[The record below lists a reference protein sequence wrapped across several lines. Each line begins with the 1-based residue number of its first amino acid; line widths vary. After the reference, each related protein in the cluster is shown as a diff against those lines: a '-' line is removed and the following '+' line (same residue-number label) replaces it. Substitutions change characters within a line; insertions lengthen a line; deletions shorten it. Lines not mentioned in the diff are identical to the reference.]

1 MKSNRIYASRT
12 NGALSRGPVTE
23 EGKRVSSQNATR
35 HGIFS
40 RVGMLEG
47 ESAEAF
53 DLLFAQICDQEQAVG
68 IVEEAFCE
76 RMALA
81 IWRQR
86 RLVRAERAVLVS
98 AAENTSYSSSS
109 SNRNLPVDHPDH
121 EDRARFDKAMV
132 QTIQYDKIVR
142 YQADFDNQFARALKG
157 LHAAQ
162 KHRRSKD
169 RDIEVLGS
177 DPGSVKPPFTDA
189 VLDVPDGLGREPYN
203 SP

>member
-1 MKSNRIYASRT
+1 MKNDRVSTSQA

-40 RVGMLEG
+40 RIGMLEG

-53 DLLFAQICDQEQAVG
+53 DFLFAQICEQEQAVG

-86 RLVRAERAVLVS
+86 RLVKAERSVLVS
-98 AAENTSYSSSS
+98 AAENFSFSGRSSST
-109 SNRNLPVDHPDH
+109 SNLDPDHPD
-121 EDRARFDKAMV
+121 RVRFDKAMV
-132 QTIQYDKIVR
+132 QTIQFDKIVR

-162 KHRRSKD
+162 KHRQSKD
-169 RDIEVLGS
+169 RAIEVASS
-177 DPGSVKPPFTDA
+177 DSDSESTSFTDA
-189 VLDVPDGLGREPYN
+189 VLDVPDQVAPDAYN
-203 SP
+203 PPR

>member
-1 MKSNRIYASRT
+1 
-12 NGALSRGPVTE
+12 VTE

-53 DLLFAQICDQEQAVG
+53 DLLFAQICEQEQAVG

-76 RMALA
+76 RMALV

-98 AAENTSYSSSS
+98 AAENTLHSSSS
-109 SNRNLPVDHPDH
+109 SARNRPPDHPDH

-132 QTIQYDKIVR
+132 QTIQFDKVVR

-162 KHRRSKD
+162 KHRRSQD
-169 RDIEVLGS
+169 RDIEVVGS
-177 DPGSVKPPFTDA
+177 DSGSAATSFTDA
-189 VLDVPDGLGREPYN
+189 VLDVPDQAVPDAYN
-203 SP
+203 SR

>member
-1 MKSNRIYASRT
+1 MKNDRVSTSRV

-23 EGKRVSSQNATR
+23 EGKRISSQNATR

-40 RVGMLEG
+40 RIGMLEG

-53 DLLFAQICDQEQAVG
+53 DLLFTQICEQEQAVG

-86 RLVRAERAVLVS
+86 RLVKAERAVLVS
-98 AAENTSYSSSS
+98 AAESFSFSVRNSSTS
-109 SNRNLPVDHPDH
+109 NLDPDHPD
-121 EDRARFDKAMV
+121 RVRFDKAMV
-132 QTIQYDKIVR
+132 QTMQYDKIVR
-142 YQADFDNQFARALKG
+142 YQADFDNQFARAVKG

-162 KHRRSKD
+162 KHRHSKD
-169 RDIEVLGS
+169 RAIEGVSLDS
-177 DPGSVKPPFTDA
+177 DSETSSFTDA
-189 VLDVPDGLGREPYN
+189 VLDVPDQAVPGAYN